1 MESDIDLSSQK
12 NLSTENT
19 SPTKDKYNN
28 GWTEKKEKLLKY
40 WQEECR
46 LYVWLHN
53 KNSTYY
59 RQLNRILTL
68 PAILIT
74 ATTST
79 ALFSTIG
86 SSGDDGETSNNQ
98 KAIAITFGILLII
111 GAFLQSAREF
121 LDIEKQIHR
130 NTNSSIS
137 YQGIVNE
144 IEVQLTQDIQDRSD
158 GKLFL
163 QKIKNSKNDIV
174 RNGPTI
180 SSGTW
185 DQLKIGIRNG
195 DVINLYGTSFFQDYI
210 ANLDNIDKDINSNIN
225 PNIETNT
232 PTATFNNVLRSSNGA
247 IMKSLRNEKN
257 EEDNGRIHFAN
268 RMGNKTIRYK
278 EKYPDFSDKINLKN
292 NLETNE
298 NLFNEPVEDFNI
310 IDKNIIVPLEDVVI
324 YTGMDDTGTDT
335 REYINIA
342 PIDNTPEPIQ
352 FISPEIPDKV
362 EEEYSEDDK
371 DVEDSF
377 SSNMGMQQ
385 IQQNLNI
392 PIGNTKNNRSGLLKY
407 QLGRL

>member
-1 MESDIDLSSQK
+1 MESEIDISSPK
-12 NLSTENT
+12 NTSIENT
-19 SPTKDKYNN
+19 SPTKDKTNN

-86 SSGDDGETSNNQ
+86 SSSESENSNND
-98 KAIAITFGILLII
+98 KIIAITFGILLII

-121 LDIEKQIHR
+121 LDIEKQIQR

-144 IEVQLTQDIQDRSD
+144 IEVQLTQDTPDRSD

-174 RNGPTI
+174 RNGPSI

-185 DQLKIGIRNG
+185 DKLKLGIRNG

-210 ANLDNIDKDINSNIN
+210 ANLDNIDKDINSN
-225 PNIETNT
+225 PKEKQEVKM
-232 PTATFNNVLRSSNGA
+232 PRSSFSNVLRSSNGP
-247 IMKSLRNEKN
+247 ILKSLRTKTNEI
-257 EEDNGRIHFAN
+257 ESGQHHFASG
-268 RMGNKTIRYK
+268 MGQKTVRYQD
-278 EKYPDFSDKINLKN
+278 EN
-292 NLETNE
+292 NIE
-298 NLFNEPVEDFNI
+298 NDTGIFISTSNVIMKDENVEIPMED
-310 IDKNIIVPLEDVVI
+310 IVI
-324 YTGMDDTGTDT
+324 AGGMDDVGIGLQEYVSVTPVSGLKMTQHNQATTNNCIDSAEIYSDDDT
-335 REYINIA
+335 
-342 PIDNTPEPIQ
+342 
-352 FISPEIPDKV
+352 
-362 EEEYSEDDK
+362 

-377 SSNMGMQQ
+377 QSNMGMQQ
-385 IQQNLNI
+385 IQQNLSI
-392 PIGNTKNNRSGLLKY
+392 PIGDKKYKNRSGLLTY

>member
-1 MESDIDLSSQK
+1 MESEIDISSPK
-12 NLSTENT
+12 NTSIENT
-19 SPTKDKYNN
+19 SPTKDKTNN

-86 SSGDDGETSNNQ
+86 SSSESENSNND
-98 KAIAITFGILLII
+98 KIIAITFGILLII

-121 LDIEKQIHR
+121 LDIEKQIQR

-144 IEVQLTQDIQDRSD
+144 IEVQLTQDTQDRSD

-174 RNGPTI
+174 RNGPSI

-185 DQLKIGIRNG
+185 DQLKLGIRNG

-210 ANLDNIDKDINSNIN
+210 ANLDNIDKDINSNAN
-225 PNIETNT
+225 QKQEVKMPRSS
-232 PTATFNNVLRSSNGA
+232 FSNVLRSSNGP
-247 IMKSLRNEKN
+247 ILKSLRNETD
-257 EEDNGRIHFAN
+257 EEDRGRHHFSSGMGQKTVRYQDELHRFNNKKPLENNSEVDNGIFIP
-268 RMGNKTIRYK
+268 M
-278 EKYPDFSDKINLKN
+278 EDFSIKDN
-292 NLETNE
+292 NIEI
-298 NLFNEPVEDFNI
+298 PS
-310 IDKNIIVPLEDVVI
+310 EDVVI
-324 YTGMDDTGTDT
+324 TGGMDDTGIDLGEYVSITPTT
-335 REYINIA
+335 RKIITRTN
-342 PIDNTPEPIQ
+342 PTKTNNRRD
-352 FISPEIPDKV
+352 SVEI
-362 EEEYSEDDK
+362 YSDDDK

-377 SSNMGMQQ
+377 QSNMGMQQ
-385 IQQNLNI
+385 IQQNLSI
-392 PIGNTKNNRSGLLKY
+392 PIGDKKYKNRTGLLNY

>member
-1 MESDIDLSSQK
+1 MESEIDISSPK
-12 NLSTENT
+12 NTSIENT
-19 SPTKDKYNN
+19 SPTKDKTNN

-86 SSGDDGETSNNQ
+86 SSSESENSNND
-98 KAIAITFGILLII
+98 KIIAITFGILLII

-121 LDIEKQIHR
+121 LDIEKQIQR

-144 IEVQLTQDIQDRSD
+144 IEVQLTQDTQDRSD

-174 RNGPTI
+174 RNGPSI

-185 DQLKIGIRNG
+185 DQLKLGIRNG

-210 ANLDNIDKDINSNIN
+210 ANLDNIDKDINSNAN
-225 PNIETNT
+225 QKLEVNI
-232 PTATFNNVLRSSNGA
+232 PRSSFSNVLRSSNGP
-247 IMKSLRNEKN
+247 ILKSLRNETD
-257 EEDNGRIHFAN
+257 EEDRGRHHFSSGMGQKTVRYQDELHRFNNKKPLENNSEVDNGIFIP
-268 RMGNKTIRYK
+268 MEDLSMK
-278 EKYPDFSDKINLKN
+278 DN
-292 NLETNE
+292 NIEI
-298 NLFNEPVEDFNI
+298 PS
-310 IDKNIIVPLEDVVI
+310 EDVVI
-324 YTGMDDTGTDT
+324 TGGMDDTGIDLGEYVSITPTT
-335 REYINIA
+335 RKIITRTN
-342 PIDNTPEPIQ
+342 PTKTNNRRD
-352 FISPEIPDKV
+352 SVEI
-362 EEEYSEDDK
+362 YSDDDK

-377 SSNMGMQQ
+377 QSNMGMQQ
-385 IQQNLNI
+385 IQQNLSI
-392 PIGNTKNNRSGLLKY
+392 PIGDKKYKNRTGLLNY

>member
-1 MESDIDLSSQK
+1 MESEIDISSPK
-12 NLSTENT
+12 NTSIENT
-19 SPTKDKYNN
+19 SPTKDKTNN

-86 SSGDDGETSNNQ
+86 SSSESENSNND
-98 KAIAITFGILLII
+98 KIIAITFGILLII

-121 LDIEKQIHR
+121 LDIEKQIQR

-144 IEVQLTQDIQDRSD
+144 IEVQLTQDTQDRSD

-174 RNGPTI
+174 RNGPSI

-185 DQLKIGIRNG
+185 DQLKLGIRNG

-210 ANLDNIDKDINSNIN
+210 ANLDNIDKDINSNAN
-225 PNIETNT
+225 QKLEVNI
-232 PTATFNNVLRSSNGA
+232 PRSSFSNVLRSSNGP
-247 IMKSLRNEKN
+247 ILKSLRNETD
-257 EEDNGRIHFAN
+257 EEDRGRHHFSSGMGQKTVRYQDELHRFNNKKPLENNSEVDNGIFIP
-268 RMGNKTIRYK
+268 M
-278 EKYPDFSDKINLKN
+278 EDFSIKDN
-292 NLETNE
+292 NIEI
-298 NLFNEPVEDFNI
+298 PS
-310 IDKNIIVPLEDVVI
+310 EDVVI
-324 YTGMDDTGTDT
+324 SCGMGDTGIDLGEYVSITPTT
-335 REYINIA
+335 RKIITRTN
-342 PIDNTPEPIQ
+342 PTKTNNRRD
-352 FISPEIPDKV
+352 SVEI
-362 EEEYSEDDK
+362 YSDDDK

-377 SSNMGMQQ
+377 QSNMGMQQ
-385 IQQNLNI
+385 IQQNLSI
-392 PIGNTKNNRSGLLKY
+392 PIGDKKYKNRTGLLNY